1 MISRGV
7 YHSSEAFADRSK
19 DVFMYYLH
27 LGFYEFL
34 YDRNFHQPFSE
45 YKQFLLPEVNAET
58 IQLAGTDVGRMGG
71 VFPKECL
78 EAFFHIL
85 L

>member
-1 MISRGV
+1 MGAHGSRSNSPNASMISRGV

-45 YKQFLLPEVNAET
+45 YKQSLLPSSCSVDVSLLLLS
-58 IQLAGTDVGRMGG
+58 IQ
-71 VFPKECL
+71 K
-78 EAFFHIL
+78 
-85 L
+85 

>member
-1 MISRGV
+1 MGAHGSRSNSPNASMISRGV

-34 YDRNFHQPFSE
+34 YDHNFHQSFR
-45 YKQFLLPEVNAET
+45 
-58 IQLAGTDVGRMGG
+58 I
-71 VFPKECL
+71 
-78 EAFFHIL
+78 
-85 L
+85 